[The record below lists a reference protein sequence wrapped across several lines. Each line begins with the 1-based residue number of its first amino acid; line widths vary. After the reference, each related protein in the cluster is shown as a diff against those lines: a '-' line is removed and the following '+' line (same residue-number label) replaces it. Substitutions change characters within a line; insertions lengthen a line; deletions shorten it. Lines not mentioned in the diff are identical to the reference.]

1 MSTTSTVTGTLSS
14 PGIGSGLDV
23 NSIVSKLVAVESLP
37 LKVMQTQAASIQTDI
52 STFGQISSD
61 LSALE
66 AASSALQDLTTWKAL
81 TLTSNTPSAITGS
94 TSSGA
99 LAGSLSVQ
107 VNSLATSQTLASA
120 AVPNSASGVPGT
132 IGTAGTLTIQMGS
145 WNSDGSFTNA
155 VGVSGGTAPAAVSVT
170 VSATDTLATIAA
182 HINSQSSAAGVSAQV
197 VTSGNNQSLLIT
209 GNATGAASG
218 FMITPDTG
226 TDASGAANPLGS
238 LDSLGYYA
246 STTTTQVPA
255 STTNGVVT
263 PAHYPPGGGLTQST
277 AASDASL
284 VIQGIAVTSASNNV
298 TTALSGVT
306 LNLLTTT
313 TSPVQL
319 TMAVDTASITT
330 KIQAFQTAYNQ
341 LNSDIATSTAYDSS
355 TKTGG
360 PLLGDT
366 TTYGIQNMVRSI
378 LGANGPTNSTIGRLS
393 DLGLQ
398 VQADGSLTTN
408 STMLAAALQN
418 PSNVQKFF
426 ANVSADGSNDGI
438 ATRMYNF
445 SFGALGVGG
454 LATLHTAGY
463 QTTLA
468 TNSKNQATFNT
479 HIAAYQAQ
487 LLAQYNA
494 LDTTMGSLSSLSSF
508 VTAQLAQW
516 SKSS

>member
-37 LKVMQTQAASIQTDI
+37 LQVMQTQAAGIQTDI

-66 AASSALQDLTTWKAL
+66 TASSALQDQTTWKAL
-81 TLTSNTPSAITGS
+81 TLSSNSPTAITGS

-107 VNSLATSQTLASA
+107 VNNLATSQTVASA
-120 AVPNSASGVPGT
+120 AVPNTAAGAAGT
-132 IGTAGTLTIQMGS
+132 IGTAGTLTIQMGT

-155 VGVSGGTAPAAVSVT
+155 AGVSGGTAPAPVTVT

-218 FMITPDTG
+218 FMITPDAG
-226 TDASGAANPLGS
+226 TDGNGAANPLGS
-238 LDSLGYYA
+238 LSSLGYQPTVPA
-246 STTTTQVPA
+246 STTTT
-255 STTNGVVT
+255 NGVVS
-263 PAHYPPGGGLTQST
+263 PAHLGGMTQST

-298 TTALSGVT
+298 TSALSGVT
-306 LNLLTTT
+306 LNLLATT
-313 TSPVQL
+313 TSPVQI
-319 TMAVDTASITT
+319 TMAVDTSSIST

-341 LNSDIATSTAYDSS
+341 LNSDIAANTAYDSS

-378 LGANGPTNSTIGRLS
+378 LGANGPTNSSIGRLS

-398 VQADGSLTTN
+398 IQADGSLTTN
-408 STMLAAALQN
+408 STTLAAALQN
-418 PSNVQKFF
+418 PSNVQNFF

-445 SFGALGVGG
+445 AFGALGVGG
-454 LATLHTAGY
+454 VATLHTAGY
-463 QTTLA
+463 QAQLTTN
-468 TNSKNQATFNT
+468 TSNQATFNT
-479 HIAAYQAQ
+479 HIAAYQSQ

>member
-37 LKVMQTQAASIQTDI
+37 LTVMQTQAASIQTDI

-66 AASSALQDLTTWKAL
+66 TASSALQDQTTWKAL
-81 TLTSNTPSAITGS
+81 TLSSNTPSAITGS

-120 AVPNSASGVPGT
+120 AVPNTASGVPGT
-132 IGTAGTLTIQMGS
+132 IGTAGTLTIQMGT

-155 VGVSGGTAPAAVSVT
+155 VGVSGGTVPAAVSVT

-182 HINSQSSAAGVSAQV
+182 NINSQSSAAGVSAQV

-238 LDSLGYYA
+238 LSSLGYQPTVPA
-246 STTTTQVPA
+246 STTTTN
-255 STTNGVVT
+255 SVVS
-263 PAHYPPGGGLTQST
+263 PAHLGGMTQST

-298 TTALSGVT
+298 TTALAGVT

-341 LNSDIATSTAYDSS
+341 LNSDIAASTAYDSS

-378 LGANGPTNSTIGRLS
+378 LGANGPTNSSIGRLS

-418 PSNVQKFF
+418 PSNVQNFF

-463 QTTLA
+463 QTALT
-468 TNSKNQATFNT
+468 TNTNDQATFNT
-479 HIAAYQAQ
+479 HIAAYQTQ